1 LSNTK
6 VGKLSGKLKNNTCV
20 EIFHAV
26 LPTALFVIRM
36 TVRPDKIKFI
46 DCNLN
51 FEFKSAAKIARD
63 VEMRKVDDEDDG
75 LQKHQASDKIYIVDH
90 SFALNQ
96 YDFIENCDALSNF
109 VLPDTVLK
117 YINKK

>member
-1 LSNTK
+1 
-6 VGKLSGKLKNNTCV
+6 
-20 EIFHAV
+20 
-26 LPTALFVIRM
+26 M
-36 TVRPDKIKFI
+36 
-46 DCNLN
+46 N
-51 FEFKSAAKIARD
+51 FDFKSAVKLVRD
-63 VEMRKVDDEDDG
+63 VEMSKVYDENDG
-75 LQKHQASDKIYIVDH
+75 LQKHQVSDKIYIVDH

>member
-1 LSNTK
+1 
-6 VGKLSGKLKNNTCV
+6 
-20 EIFHAV
+20 
-26 LPTALFVIRM
+26 
-36 TVRPDKIKFI
+36 
-46 DCNLN
+46 
-51 FEFKSAAKIARD
+51 
-63 VEMRKVDDEDDG
+63 
-75 LQKHQASDKIYIVDH
+75 VDH